1 MLPDEVDR
9 LLGKIM
15 VMVTHYNLNDPDVR
29 LDVENQLD
37 YILRDFRRSVEERV
51 RREES
56 DKELAR
62 VKAQIAGAFQ
72 AAIQVSERNGTDG
85 K

>member
-29 LDVENQLD
+29 LDVENQIDAL
-37 YILRDFRRSVEERV
+37 LREFRRSIEQRV

-72 AAIQVSERNGTDG
+72 AAIEVSNREKNNG